1 MATTG
6 TDCDDIECTT
16 GLVNKPETISKDDK
30 NDEIQPESN
39 FVIFYNFSFEIS
51 RINFVSFSKKNV

>member
-16 GLVNKPETISKDDK
+16 GLIIKPETKSKDDK
-30 NDEIQPESN
+30 NDEEIHLESN
-39 FVIFYNFSFEIS
+39 FVIFYNFSFELS
-51 RINFVSFSKKNV
+51 RFNFVFLFK